1 MPTVSQKIMA
11 KPQNK
16 DNYYFTQETEDAI
29 VKYNAS
35 SNPVL
40 RDKIFQQEIYFPL
53 YKLAENIIHTF
64 KFYYLDVNSI
74 EDLKL
79 DVVSMLV
86 EEKLHR
92 FDSTNGAKAFSYF
105 QTIVKR
111 WLINYNNKNYKK
123 LKQVGSFEE
132 MEDSYEVEGLLDSER
147 TIPLATIVN
156 YFVES
161 SYSNMEEIFPKEQD
175 QRVADAIL
183 TLFKTRHD
191 LEIFRKKALYIYIR
205 EMTDCETPTLTRV
218 LSRLKE
224 EFYKIYKT
232 YQDVGFTIL

>member
-1 MPTVSQKIMA
+1 MPTVSQKTMA

-29 VKYNAS
+29 VRYNAS
-35 SNPVL
+35 SDPVF
-40 RDKIFQQEIYFPL
+40 RDTVFKKEIYHPL

-64 KFYYLDVNSI
+64 KFYYLDVDSI

-92 FDSTNGAKAFSYF
+92 FDATNGAKAFSYF

-111 WLINYNNKNYKK
+111 WLINYNNRNYKK

-132 MEDSYEVEGLLDSER
+132 MEDSYEVEGAPDSER
-147 TIPLATIVN
+147 RIALSSIVN
-156 YFVES
+156 FFIES
-161 SYSNMEEIFPKEQD
+161 SYDSIEELFPKEQD

-205 EMTDCETPTLTRV
+205 EMTDCETPTLTKV
-218 LSRLKE
+218 ISKLKE
-224 EFYKIYKT
+224 EFYKVYRS
-232 YQDVGFTIL
+232 YQDAGFTIQ

>member
-1 MPTVSQKIMA
+1 MA
-11 KPQNK
+11 KPPNK

-29 VKYNAS
+29 VRYNAS
-35 SNPVL
+35 SDPIF
-40 RDKIFQQEIYFPL
+40 RDKVFKKEIYHPL

-64 KFYYLDVNSI
+64 KFYYLDVDSI

-92 FDSTNGAKAFSYF
+92 FDATNGAKAFSYF

-111 WLINYNNKNYKK
+111 WLINYNNRNYKK

-132 MEDSYEVEGLLDSER
+132 MEDSYEVEGVNNSGR
-147 TIPLATIVN
+147 RVTLAVVVN
-156 YFVES
+156 LFVEN
-161 SYSNMEEIFPKEQD
+161 SYNKIEEFFPKEQD
-175 QRVADAIL
+175 QKVADAIL
-183 TLFKTRHD
+183 TLFRTRHD

-218 LSRLKE
+218 ISKLKE
-224 EFYKIYKT
+224 EFYRIHKS
-232 YQDVGFTIL
+232 YQEAGFTIQ

>member
-1 MPTVSQKIMA
+1 MA
-11 KPQNK
+11 KPANK
-16 DNYYFTQETEDAI
+16 DNYYFTQQTEDAI

-35 SNPVL
+35 SDPVF
-40 RDKIFQQEIYFPL
+40 RDKIFTNEIYYPL

-86 EEKLHR
+86 DEKLSK

-111 WLINYNNKNYKK
+111 WLINYNNRNYKK
-123 LKQVGSFEE
+123 LKQVGTFDEVG
-132 MEDSYEVEGLLDSER
+132 DSYEEELQEDQQHIVKLSVVVEHFINNCYTNIED
-147 TIPLATIVN
+147 
-156 YFVES
+156 
-161 SYSNMEEIFPKEQD
+161 IFPKEQD
-175 QRVADAIL
+175 QKVADAIL
-183 TLFKTRHD
+183 TIFKTRHD

-218 LSRLKE
+218 ISRLKE
-224 EFYKIYKT
+224 EFYLIYKS
-232 YQDVGFTIL
+232 YQDRGITIQ

>member
-1 MPTVSQKIMA
+1 MA
-11 KPQNK
+11 KPPNK

-29 VKYNAS
+29 VRYNAS
-35 SNPVL
+35 SDPVF
-40 RDKIFQQEIYFPL
+40 RDNVFKKEIYHPL

-64 KFYYLDVNSI
+64 KFYYLDVDSI

-111 WLINYNNKNYKK
+111 WLINYNNRNYKK
-123 LKQVGSFEE
+123 LKQIGSFEE
-132 MEDSYEVEGLLDSER
+132 MEDSYEVEGLPDSER
-147 TIPLATIVN
+147 RITLAVIVN

-161 SYSNMEEIFPKEQD
+161 SYDNMEEIFPKEQD

-218 LSRLKE
+218 ISKLKE

-232 YQDVGFTIL
+232 YQDAGFSIQ

>member
-1 MPTVSQKIMA
+1 MPTVSQKTMA

-29 VKYNAS
+29 VRYNAS
-35 SNPVL
+35 SDPIY
-40 RDKIFQQEIYFPL
+40 RDTVFKKEIYHPL

-64 KFYYLDVNSI
+64 KFYYLDVDSI

-92 FDSTNGAKAFSYF
+92 FDATNGAKAFSYF

-111 WLINYNNKNYKK
+111 WLINYNNRNYKK
-123 LKQVGSFEE
+123 LKQVGSFDE
-132 MEDSYEVEGLLDSER
+132 MEDSYEVEGVPNSER
-147 TIPLATIVN
+147 KVTLAIIVN
-156 YFVES
+156 LFVEN
-161 SYSNMEEIFPKEQD
+161 SYENIEELFPKEQD
-175 QRVADAIL
+175 QKVADAIL

-205 EMTDCETPTLTRV
+205 EMTDCETPTLTKV
-218 LSRLKE
+218 ISKLKE
-224 EFYKIYKT
+224 EFYKIYRS
-232 YQDVGFTIL
+232 YQDAGFTIQ

>member
-1 MPTVSQKIMA
+1 MPTVSQKTMA

-29 VKYNAS
+29 VRYNAS
-35 SNPVL
+35 SDPVF
-40 RDKIFQQEIYFPL
+40 RDTVFKKEIYHPL

-64 KFYYLDVNSI
+64 KFYYLDVDSI

-92 FDSTNGAKAFSYF
+92 FDATNGAKAFSYF

-111 WLINYNNKNYKK
+111 WLINYNNRNYKK

-132 MEDSYEVEGLLDSER
+132 MEDSYEVEGLPDSER
-147 TIPLATIVN
+147 RIPLASIMN
-156 YFVES
+156 SFIES
-161 SYSNMEEIFPKEQD
+161 SYENIEELFPKEQD
-175 QRVADAIL
+175 QKVADAIL

-205 EMTDCETPTLTRV
+205 EMTDCETPTLTKV
-218 LSRLKE
+218 ISKLKE
-224 EFYKIYKT
+224 EFYKVHKS
-232 YQDVGFTIL
+232 YQDAGFTIQ

>member
-1 MPTVSQKIMA
+1 MITASQKTMA
-11 KPQNK
+11 KPPNK

-29 VKYNAS
+29 VRYNAS
-35 SNPVL
+35 SDPVF
-40 RDKIFQQEIYFPL
+40 RDTVFKKEIYHPL

-64 KFYYLDVNSI
+64 KFYYLDVDSI

-92 FDSTNGAKAFSYF
+92 FDATNGAKAFSYF

-111 WLINYNNKNYKK
+111 WLINYNNRNYKK
-123 LKQVGSFEE
+123 LKQIGSFEE
-132 MEDSYEVEGLLDSER
+132 MEDSYEVEGLPDSER
-147 TIPLATIVN
+147 RITLVMIVN
-156 YFVES
+156 LFVEN
-161 SYSNMEEIFPKEQD
+161 SYANIEELFPKEQD

-218 LSRLKE
+218 ISKLKE
-224 EFYKIYKT
+224 EFYKVYKS
-232 YQDVGFTIL
+232 YQDAGFSIQ

>member
-1 MPTVSQKIMA
+1 MISVSQKSMA
-11 KPQNK
+11 KPPNK

-29 VKYNAS
+29 IRYNAS
-35 SNPVL
+35 SDPVF
-40 RDKIFQQEIYFPL
+40 RDKVFKKEIYHPL

-64 KFYYLDVNSI
+64 KFYYLDVDSI

-92 FDSTNGAKAFSYF
+92 FDATNGAKAFSYF

-111 WLINYNNKNYKK
+111 WLINYNNRNYKK

-132 MEDSYEVEGLLDSER
+132 MEDSYETEGAPDSER
-147 TIPLATIVN
+147 RIALASIVN
-156 YFVES
+156 FFIES
-161 SYSNMEEIFPKEQD
+161 SYDSMEELFPKEQD

-183 TLFKTRHD
+183 TLFRTRHD

-205 EMTDCETPTLTRV
+205 EMTDCETPTLTKV
-218 LSRLKE
+218 ISKLKE
-224 EFYKIYKT
+224 EFYKIYKS
-232 YQDVGFTIL
+232 YQDAGFSIQ

>member
-1 MPTVSQKIMA
+1 MA

-29 VKYNAS
+29 VRYNAS
-35 SNPVL
+35 SDPIL
-40 RDKIFQQEIYFPL
+40 RDRIFTREIYYPF
-53 YKLAENIIHTF
+53 YKLVENIIHTF
-64 KFYYLDVNSI
+64 KFYYTDVDDI

-79 DVVSMLV
+79 EIISVLV

-92 FDSTNGAKAFSYF
+92 FDPENGAKAFSYF

-123 LKQVGSFEE
+123 LKQVGSFDEFS
-132 MEDSYEVEGLLDSER
+132 DSYESKEDKESVRVVQL
-147 TIPLATIVN
+147 TTIVDK
-156 YFVES
+156 FVET
-161 SYSNMEEIFPKEQD
+161 SYDSMSEIFTKEHEQK
-175 QRVADAIL
+175 VADAVL

-218 LSRLKE
+218 ITRLKK
-224 EFYKIYKT
+224 EFYKIYTT
-232 YQDVGFTIL
+232 YQEAGYTVE

>member
-1 MPTVSQKIMA
+1 MA

-29 VKYNAS
+29 VLYNAS
-35 SNPVL
+35 SDPVF
-40 RDKIFQQEIYFPL
+40 RDRIFKKDIYYPL

-64 KFYYLDVNSI
+64 KFYYLDVDSI

-92 FDSTNGAKAFSYF
+92 FDATNGAKAFSYF

-123 LKQVGSFEE
+123 LKQVGTFEE
-132 MEDSYEVEGLLDSER
+132 IEESFEVEGSIDDRRQVKLS
-147 TIPLATIVN
+147 IVVDR
-156 YFVES
+156 FVDHC
-161 SYSNMEEIFPKEQD
+161 YDNMEELFPKKQEQK
-175 QRVADAIL
+175 VVDAVL
-183 TLFKTRHD
+183 TLFKTRRD

-205 EMTDCETPTLTRV
+205 EMTDCETPTLTKV
-218 LSRLKE
+218 VSRLKQL
-224 EFYKIYKT
+224 FQSTTAIYLEAG
-232 YQDVGFTIL
+232 YSIV

>member
-1 MPTVSQKIMA
+1 MPTVSQKTMA

-29 VKYNAS
+29 VRYNAS
-35 SNPVL
+35 SDPVF
-40 RDKIFQQEIYFPL
+40 RDTVFKKEIYHPL

-64 KFYYLDVNSI
+64 KFYYLDVDSI

-92 FDSTNGAKAFSYF
+92 FDATNGAKAFSYF

-111 WLINYNNKNYKK
+111 WLINYNNRNYKK

-132 MEDSYEVEGLLDSER
+132 MEDSYEVEGAPDSER
-147 TIPLATIVN
+147 RIALASIVN
-156 YFVES
+156 FFIES
-161 SYSNMEEIFPKEQD
+161 SYDSIEELFPKEQD

-205 EMTDCETPTLTRV
+205 EMTDCETPTLTKV
-218 LSRLKE
+218 ISKLKE
-224 EFYKIYKT
+224 EFYKVYRS
-232 YQDVGFTIL
+232 YQDAGFTIQ

>member
-1 MPTVSQKIMA
+1 MPTASQKTMA
-11 KPQNK
+11 KPHNK

-29 VKYNAS
+29 VRYNAS
-35 SNPVL
+35 SDPIF
-40 RDKIFQQEIYFPL
+40 RDTIFKEQIYHPL

-64 KFYYLDVNSI
+64 KFYYLDVDSI

-92 FDSTNGAKAFSYF
+92 FDATNGAKAFSYF

-111 WLINYNNKNYKK
+111 WLINYNNRNYKK
-123 LKQVGSFEE
+123 LKQIGSFEE
-132 MEDSYEVEGLLDSER
+132 MEDSYEVVGLPDSER
-147 TIPLATIVN
+147 RITLAKIVDF
-156 YFVES
+156 FVES
-161 SYSNMEEIFPKEQD
+161 SYEDIELIFPKEQD
-175 QRVADAIL
+175 QKVADAIL

-205 EMTDCETPTLTRV
+205 EMTDCETPTLTKV
-218 LSRLKE
+218 ISKLKE
-224 EFYKIYKT
+224 EFYKVYNS
-232 YQDVGFTIL
+232 YQEAGFTIQ

>member
-1 MPTVSQKIMA
+1 MPTVSQKTMA

-29 VKYNAS
+29 VRYNTS
-35 SNPVL
+35 SDPVF
-40 RDKIFQQEIYFPL
+40 RDTVFKKEIYHPL

-64 KFYYLDVNSI
+64 KFYYLDVDSI

-92 FDSTNGAKAFSYF
+92 FDATNGAKAFSYF

-111 WLINYNNKNYKK
+111 WLINYNNRNYKK

-132 MEDSYEVEGLLDSER
+132 MEDSYEVEGAPDSER
-147 TIPLATIVN
+147 RIALASIVN
-156 YFVES
+156 FFIES
-161 SYSNMEEIFPKEQD
+161 SYDSIEELFPKEQD

-205 EMTDCETPTLTRV
+205 EMTDCETPTLTKV
-218 LSRLKE
+218 ISKLKE
-224 EFYKIYKT
+224 EFYKVYRS
-232 YQDVGFTIL
+232 YQDAGFTIQ

>member
-29 VKYNAS
+29 VRYNAS
-35 SNPVL
+35 SDPVF
-40 RDKIFQQEIYFPL
+40 RDKLFQKEIYQPL

-64 KFYYLDVNSI
+64 KFYYLDVESI
-74 EDLKL
+74 ENLKL

-86 EEKLHR
+86 EEKLFR
-92 FDSTNGAKAFSYF
+92 FDATNGAKAFSYF

-111 WLINYNNKNYKK
+111 WLINYNNRNYKK
-123 LKQVGSFEE
+123 LKQVGSFDD
-132 MEDSYEVEGLLDSER
+132 MEDSYEAEGLNNSGRKVTLVE
-147 TIPLATIVN
+147 IVN
-156 YFVES
+156 LFIES
-161 SYSNMEEIFPKEQD
+161 SYKEIENLFPKEQD
-175 QRVADAIL
+175 QKVADAIL
-183 TLFKTRHD
+183 ILFKTRHD

-218 LSRLKE
+218 LSKLKE
-224 EFYKIYKT
+224 EFYKIYKS
-232 YQDVGFTIL
+232 YLEAGFTIQ

>member
-1 MPTVSQKIMA
+1 MA
-11 KPQNK
+11 KPPNK

-29 VKYNAS
+29 VRYNAS
-35 SNPVL
+35 SDPVF
-40 RDKIFQQEIYFPL
+40 RDNVFKKEIYHPL

-64 KFYYLDVNSI
+64 KFYYLDVDSI

-92 FDSTNGAKAFSYF
+92 FDATNGAKAFSYF

-111 WLINYNNKNYKK
+111 WLINYNNRNYKK

-132 MEDSYEVEGLLDSER
+132 MEDSYEVEGLPDSER
-147 TIPLATIVN
+147 RITLAVIVN

-161 SYSNMEEIFPKEQD
+161 SYDNIEEIFPKEQD

-183 TLFKTRHD
+183 TIFKTRHD

-218 LSRLKE
+218 ISKLKE

-232 YQDVGFTIL
+232 YQDAGFSIQ

>member
-1 MPTVSQKIMA
+1 MITVSQTIMA

-16 DNYYFTQETEDAI
+16 DNYYFTQGTEDAI
-29 VKYNAS
+29 VRYNAS
-35 SNPVL
+35 SDPIF
-40 RDKIFQQEIYFPL
+40 RDTVFKKEIYHPL

-64 KFYYLDVNSI
+64 KFYYLDVDSI

-92 FDSTNGAKAFSYF
+92 FDATNGAKAFSYF

-111 WLINYNNKNYKK
+111 WLINYNNRNYKK
-123 LKQVGSFEE
+123 LKQIGSFEE
-132 MEDSYEVEGLLDSER
+132 MEDFYEVEGLPDSER
-147 TIPLATIVN
+147 KITLARIVDF
-156 YFVES
+156 FVES
-161 SYSNMEEIFPKEQD
+161 SYEDIELIFPKEQD
-175 QRVADAIL
+175 QKVADAIL

-205 EMTDCETPTLTRV
+205 EMTDCETPTLTKV
-218 LSRLKE
+218 ISKLKE
-224 EFYKIYKT
+224 EFYKVYSS
-232 YQDVGFTIL
+232 YQEAGFTIQ